1 MKYYRHMTTMREE
14 FLAQRKRDR
23 IQAGYDIV
31 VIVLVPVMIFLITV
45 FLFAL

>member
-1 MKYYRHMTTMREE
+1 MKYYRHISTMREE

-23 IQAGYDIV
+23 IQAGYDFV
-31 VIVLVPVMIFLITV
+31 VIVLVPIMIFLITV

>member
-1 MKYYRHMTTMREE
+1 MKHYRHMSTMREE
-14 FLAQRKRDR
+14 FLAQRRRDR
-23 IQAGYDIV
+23 IQAGYDFV